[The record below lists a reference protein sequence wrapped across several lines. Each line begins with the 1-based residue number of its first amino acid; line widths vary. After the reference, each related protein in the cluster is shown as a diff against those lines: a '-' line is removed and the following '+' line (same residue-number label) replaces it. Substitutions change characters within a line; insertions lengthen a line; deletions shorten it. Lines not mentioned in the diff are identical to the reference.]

1 MMRKYIIGNCMKIVA
16 DNNPDLDKTKLDEI
30 EYGLISIYI
39 LITKLI
45 IIFALAYILGI
56 FKEVIIFSFIYA
68 IIRTPS
74 FGIHASKSWIC
85 LLVSSIVFIGM
96 PYINLNIT
104 IPLTLKIILG
114 IISTL
119 LILKNSPADTHKRPI
134 VNPKRR
140 KIYKLISTIIAIA
153 FTVISIIINNNFISN
168 CLISS
173 LLIQCVIISP
183 LTYKL
188 FKMPYNNYKNYC
200 IAQ

>member
-1 MMRKYIIGNCMKIVA
+1 MRKYIIGNCMKIVA

-85 LLVSSIVFIGM
+85 LLVSSIIFLGV
-96 PYINLNIT
+96 PYININIT

-134 VNPKRR
+134 VSPKRR
-140 KIYKLISTIIAIA
+140 KVYKVISTIIAIA
-153 FTVISIIINNNFISN
+153 FTVISIIIDNNFISN

>member
-1 MMRKYIIGNCMKIVA
+1 MRKYIIGNCMKIVA

-56 FKEVIIFSFIYA
+56 FKEVVIFSLLYA

-85 LLVSSIVFIGM
+85 LLVSSIIFLGV
-96 PYINLNIT
+96 PYVNINIT

-114 IISTL
+114 VISTL

>member
-1 MMRKYIIGNCMKIVA
+1 MRKYIISNCMKIVA

-140 KIYKLISTIIAIA
+140 KIYKLISTFIAIA
-153 FTVISIIINNNFISN
+153 FTVISIIIDNNFISN

-173 LLIQCVIISP
+173 LLIQCIIISP

>member
-1 MMRKYIIGNCMKIVA
+1 MRKYIIGNCMKIVA
-16 DNNPDLDKTKLDEI
+16 DNTPDLDKTKLDEI

-56 FKEVIIFSFIYA
+56 FKEVVIFSLIYA

-85 LLVSSIVFIGM
+85 LLVSTIVFIGI
-96 PYINLNIT
+96 PYISLNIT

-134 VNPKRR
+134 VSPKRR
-140 KIYKLISTIIAIA
+140 KVYKVISTIIAIA
-153 FTVISIIINNNFISN
+153 FTVISIIIDNNFISN

>member
-1 MMRKYIIGNCMKIVA
+1 MRKYIIGNCMKIVA
-16 DNNPDLDKTKLDEI
+16 DNTPDLDKTKLDEI

-85 LLVSSIVFIGM
+85 LLVSSIIFLGV
-96 PYINLNIT
+96 PYININIT

-114 IISTL
+114 VISTL

-134 VNPKRR
+134 VSPKRR
-140 KIYKLISTIIAIA
+140 KVYKVISTIIAIA
-153 FTVISIIINNNFISN
+153 FTVISIIIDNNFISN

>member
-1 MMRKYIIGNCMKIVA
+1 MRKYIIGNCMKIVA
-16 DNNPDLDKTKLDEI
+16 DNTPDLDKTKLDEI

-56 FKEVIIFSFIYA
+56 FKEVVIFSLIYA

-85 LLVSSIVFIGM
+85 LLVSTIVFIGI
-96 PYINLNIT
+96 PYISLNIT

-134 VNPKRR
+134 VSPKRR
-140 KIYKLISTIIAIA
+140 KVYKVISTIVAIA
-153 FTVISIIINNNFISN
+153 FTVISIIIDNNFISN

-173 LLIQCVIISP
+173 LLIQCIIISP